1 MLVHPKDKL
10 DTKQKRDPMYEI
22 PCVDCCKSYFGETG
36 QPFGV
41 RLSEHQKKI
50 NKLESVHCTRSTSKA
65 SVTEHHKSVTEHH
78 KSTIPDHVVATNH
91 SIDWKKAKV
100 IDCKADKCTRWLKEA
115 IWIHRRG
122 KQTLSKDEGSTNYIG
137 PMIYSFLPG
146 LSGVFIKYCLANVL
160 PSGYLG
166 CAGRRE
172 SK

>member
-1 MLVHPKDKL
+1 M
-10 DTKQKRDPMYEI
+10 
-22 PCVDCCKSYFGETG
+22 
-36 QPFGV
+36 
-41 RLSEHQKKI
+41 EHQKEVK
-50 NKLESVHCTRSTSKA
+50 KLESMHYTRSKPKA
-65 SVTEHHKSVTEHH
+65 CVTKKCKSAI
-78 KSTIPDHVVATNH
+78 KDHIVATNQF
-91 SIDWKKAKV
+91 IYWKEDQV

-137 PMIYSFLPG
+137 PMIHSFLPG